1 MYAETDFNRSI
12 PVTSRFRAVRNAE
25 RRRKRS
31 RVGNTNEADGINIS
45 QTLSSKME
53 SGKTVAFQ
61 SRSEDDS
68 PEDTKK
74 DGSEDEDSGRSYE
87 GPLFP
92 ALYPVVLLSLKQTSV
107 PRIWCLR
114 MVANPWFERVSML
127 VILINCVTLGLYQP
141 CQHRTGLHCESERCM
156 VLEMFDHFV
165 FAFFALEM
173 LIKMLA
179 MGVWGKLGY
188 LGEAWNR
195 LDFFIVL
202 CGMLEY
208 TLQMEDTM
216 NFTSVRTVRVLRPL
230 RAINRVPNMRIL
242 VMLLLDTLP
251 MLGNVLMLCSFV
263 FFIFGVVAV
272 QLWEGTLRQRCF
284 LDPHVFNITG
294 DMVTLKHSNISIN
307 LPPYFTLDDSDDEVA
322 ICSLPIDNGDFKCM
336 DRNIITP
343 NKVNNV
349 TCSLNI
355 SSFIPGQAMDH
366 IYTDLTGA
374 TNCIDWNQYFNTCKA
389 GDQNPYLGSINFDNI
404 MYAWVAIFQ
413 VISLEGWVDIMYYL
427 MDGYSFYS
435 FIYFILLIVIGS
447 FFMINLCLVV
457 IATQFSETKQREQ
470 RLIEEQRLRFKSN
483 DSTLASYSPPGN
495 CYEEMLKYISHL
507 YRRNK
512 RKIRKRWNKWKLKK
526 KMNESVEIKRESS
539 TCQSKKKKKSIHL
552 HHHHHHHHHH
562 YHISETL
569 DRTEGII
576 RTLEKQDNT
585 VDTVSEPRARTP
597 QNYPSI
603 LPQRL
608 MVTDGTSE
616 IGDPIKTG
624 YKLTVPIPTPGLSTS
639 LHSVSGSGVGQ
650 RSPSLC
656 SDRRPSAEINVNPG
670 SVYFKRSTL
679 DCGFPTERFCTGVR
693 IHDDIIVANPVEV
706 LGKTSPCPQ
715 SFVTSELNCSCA
727 EYEVNPC
734 IFEPTAEVEVEN
746 TSRFRRCLCCCGSSQ
761 NEEDKE
767 NSESILSK
775 FQTQTKVVV
784 DSNYFNRGIMVAILI
799 NTLSMGIE
807 HHNQPTGLTEV
818 LEISNVVF
826 TTLFAL
832 EMLSKIVAY
841 GFAGYI
847 KNLYNVFDALI
858 VIISVWEIAAGT
870 QNSGGGLSVL
880 RTFRL
885 LRVLK
890 LVRFMPALQRQLVV
904 LMKTMDNVAT
914 FMMLLT
920 LFIFIFSIL
929 GMHLFGCDF
938 CWVNQHGRTECDRKN
953 FDSLLWA
960 FVTVFQILTQE
971 DWNIVLY
978 NGMAATSPFAAIYFV
993 TLMTIGNY
1001 VLFSLLVAI
1010 LVEGFQAECYSTEA
1024 ENQTSQDEEDS
1035 DAEEPAILAENYTKR
1050 VAKALGITGPIA
1062 GKSMSPKIKEKKKT
1076 APHDGGDNLLED
1088 TSSSSDDDE
1097 EVELLTRSSNPRI
1110 KITSSKDDILS
1121 ANSSFSE
1128 TTGENRLL
1136 PVITRTAATPLHTP
1150 TLHSPIQR
1158 HEIEKSFM
1166 EKTVENQTLK
1176 SGSST
1181 ESEGHS
1187 GQLNKKHSL
1196 LSRKSSTE
1204 SCLSVSSVIK
1214 FAGGSPISRTGSWR
1228 LRRFKGLP
1236 LDRQSLVCS
1245 EEEDQDNEIEDDMYS
1260 NASFENEPEQEIE
1273 IKTPNVITES
1283 QDSSEIESTYSPIN
1297 NNNNNNINI
1306 EQDTH
1311 SNSKADM
1318 QLKETD
1324 SNSASSNKSRCNCIR
1339 SCKCPSIRRRSPDW
1353 VQRKKDW
1360 SLYLFSPELKFRKA
1374 VQKITEHK
1382 LFDYMILLLI
1392 FGNCITI
1399 ALERPSLKEEDH
1411 ERKVIDGFNNVFTFV
1426 FLLELILKVIASGFY
1441 IGHKAYLKSGWNVLD
1456 FFLVAS
1462 SLIDVI
1468 MTLTYSSGSK
1478 LLGILRVF
1486 RLLRALR
1493 PLRVISRAP
1502 GLKLVVQ
1509 TLISS
1514 LKPIG
1519 NIVLICCAFFL
1530 IFGIL
1535 GVQVLK
1541 GKFYYCDGPDLRN
1554 VTNKTDCLLSSNNQ
1568 WVNRRYNF
1576 DDVGQALMSLFV
1588 ISSKDGWV
1596 EIMYHGIDA
1605 TGIDQQPIRN
1615 SNPWM
1620 LLYFV
1625 SFLLIV
1631 GFFVLNMFVGVVV
1644 ENFHRCREEHELE
1657 EQKRREERRK
1667 RKQERLD
1674 YKRSM
1679 RNQRGDKYLTFRRK
1693 TLSKAKNHVTG
1704 VRGRCTNCWRKITTF
1719 FCGSPSFQA
1728 NTKYYEDYGRTRRAL
1743 HAFCLNKY
1751 FEIGVSIVIGINI
1764 FTMAAEH
1771 YQQPKVLDQALKIAN
1786 YFFTAVFVLEAILKL
1801 IALGVR
1807 RYFRDKWNQVDMI
1820 IVILSLVG
1828 IAVEALMSAGD
1839 RSLLINPTIIRVMRV
1854 LRIARVLKLLKVSK
1868 GIRSLLETVANA
1880 LPQVGNLGLLFLLLF
1895 FIFAALGVELFGTLS
1910 CDELHPCNGLS
1921 RHASFSNFGIALLT
1935 LFRISTGDNWNGI
1948 MKDVMK
1954 RPLSGPLYND
1964 TIRETCDSSDACV
1977 TNCCGSS
1984 IISPIYFV
1992 LFVMTAQFV
2001 LVNVVV
2007 AVLMKQLEDNRA
2019 EDDEE
2024 DEVFEDDSNNFT
2036 DNDDQVIIVP
2046 ETVDRDCRSN
2056 ATGPVEVL
2064 IDTHTHKADDDIV
2077 SPSICEVKQSRVNS
2091 APRKLVKQQKIDL
2104 ADSTEHSLHWTPTE
2118 TPEEMTTKSL
2128 VKHVLDDPNFVTLA
2142 QSMPCLRPT
2151 PIHTRQLLPLTTHFS
2166 GCRSV
2171 EVTPQQSPNFRVQ
2184 RKESVFILPQST
2196 FTSQTNGYVRADSV
2210 TSLTSSVHISMT
2222 SPRNDVKPSTPNCDT
2237 TPPRTS
2243 TITQSGKNTFFD
2255 DVTPSRSVGDAIS
2268 ESFDNVTKPQRPS
2281 DVTIYKND
2289 EKPSGNTPVS
2299 RTTICDNPSVTSKV
2313 DDVTHCDVINKPRWP
2328 PSQQGASPKSTLQ
2341 SCGKRHLVR
2350 TFSFNPNL
2358 LRHNDVTQPTIY
2370 ATSSIDD
2377 VRKSYS
2383 DS

>member
-1 MYAETDFNRSI
+1 
-12 PVTSRFRAVRNAE
+12 
-25 RRRKRS
+25 
-31 RVGNTNEADGINIS
+31 INIS

-114 MVANPWFERVSML
+114 MVANPFTWFERVSML

-284 LDPHVFNITG
+284 LDPHFTQSLI
-294 DMVTLKHSNISIN
+294 IN

-355 SSFIPGQAMDH
+355 SSFIPGQ
-366 IYTDLTGA
+366 GA

-512 RKIRKRWNKWKLKK
+512 RKIKIHSELKRWNKWKLKK

-569 DRTEGII
+569 DRTANLTFKMADQIQNSSLTLLHPCPLHKKNIISMSTEGII

-656 SDRRPSAEINVNPG
+656 SDRRPSAEIN
-670 SVYFKRSTL
+670 
-679 DCGFPTERFCTGVR
+679 
-693 IHDDIIVANPVEV
+693 V

-1010 LVEGFQAECYSTEA
+1010 LVEGFQAEFDIA
-1024 ENQTSQDEEDS
+1024 QKVQKNDFEDPVTQGS
-1035 DAEEPAILAENYTKR
+1035 
-1050 VAKALGITGPIA
+1050 
-1062 GKSMSPKIKEKKKT
+1062 KSHHQKVT
-1076 APHDGGDNLLED
+1076 LVFL
-1088 TSSSSDDDE
+1088 
-1097 EVELLTRSSNPRI
+1097 
-1110 KITSSKDDILS
+1110 

-1204 SCLSVSSVIK
+1204 

-1273 IKTPNVITES
+1273 IKTPNVITGMYEES

-1324 SNSASSNKSRCNCIR
+1324 SNSASSNKVRGYI
-1339 SCKCPSIRRRSPDW
+1339 IRRRSPDW

-1657 EQKRREERRK
+1657 EQKRREEPERRQISHIPQK
-1667 RKQERLD
+1667 NSFK
-1674 YKRSM
+1674 
-1679 RNQRGDKYLTFRRK
+1679 
-1693 TLSKAKNHVTG
+1693 SKESRHWT
-1704 VRGRCTNCWRKITTF
+1704 
-1719 FCGSPSFQA
+1719 

-1948 MKDVMK
+1948 MKD
-1954 RPLSGPLYND
+1954 

-2024 DEVFEDDSNNFT
+2024 DEV
-2036 DNDDQVIIVP
+2036 
-2046 ETVDRDCRSN
+2046 
-2056 ATGPVEVL
+2056 
-2064 IDTHTHKADDDIV
+2064 
-2077 SPSICEVKQSRVNS
+2077 
-2091 APRKLVKQQKIDL
+2091 
-2104 ADSTEHSLHWTPTE
+2104 
-2118 TPEEMTTKSL
+2118 
-2128 VKHVLDDPNFVTLA
+2128 
-2142 QSMPCLRPT
+2142 
-2151 PIHTRQLLPLTTHFS
+2151 
-2166 GCRSV
+2166 
-2171 EVTPQQSPNFRVQ
+2171 
-2184 RKESVFILPQST
+2184 
-2196 FTSQTNGYVRADSV
+2196 
-2210 TSLTSSVHISMT
+2210 
-2222 SPRNDVKPSTPNCDT
+2222 
-2237 TPPRTS
+2237 
-2243 TITQSGKNTFFD
+2243 
-2255 DVTPSRSVGDAIS
+2255 
-2268 ESFDNVTKPQRPS
+2268 
-2281 DVTIYKND
+2281 
-2289 EKPSGNTPVS
+2289 
-2299 RTTICDNPSVTSKV
+2299 
-2313 DDVTHCDVINKPRWP
+2313 
-2328 PSQQGASPKSTLQ
+2328 
-2341 SCGKRHLVR
+2341 
-2350 TFSFNPNL
+2350 
-2358 LRHNDVTQPTIY
+2358 
-2370 ATSSIDD
+2370 
-2377 VRKSYS
+2377 
-2383 DS
+2383 